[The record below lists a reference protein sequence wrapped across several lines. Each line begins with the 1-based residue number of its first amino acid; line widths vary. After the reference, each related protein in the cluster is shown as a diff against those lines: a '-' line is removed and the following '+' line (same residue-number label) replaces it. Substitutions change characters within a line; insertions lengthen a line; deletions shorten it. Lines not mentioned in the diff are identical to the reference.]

1 MSRWWKKA
9 QVWGFYHKNEWF
21 QKGVEGFSHRNS
33 RMTTVPGEW
42 GGGIH
47 MSTTPWPS
55 RTDMPP
61 LAFPLNAPRSEST
74 NDKLSEPHSC
84 CTSTCRADKH
94 HPCRQLSAYFI
105 WSRPEV
111 WLHATWIKPSFLI
124 SLDIGHAL
132 QSVCFFLE
140 VLSLFFFESFS
151 RFWGYSWLFWTGQL
165 KVKLAINPYWQR
177 LAAWSYKVPGML
189 ANDELSLM
197 ARCLPVVSF

>member
-1 MSRWWKKA
+1 MRRRDTHEHDALALPHRHATSGFPAERAEIWK
-9 QVWGFYHKNEWF
+9 HKW
-21 QKGVEGFSHRNS
+21 QTQWIR
-33 RMTTVPGEW
+33 
-42 GGGIH
+42 
-47 MSTTPWPS
+47 
-55 RTDMPP
+55 
-61 LAFPLNAPRSEST
+61 
-74 NDKLSEPHSC
+74 EPHSC
-84 CTSTCRADKH
+84 WASTCRADKH

-111 WLHATWIKPSFLI
+111 WLNGTWIKPSFLI
-124 SLDIGHAL
+124 SLDTGHAL

-140 VLSLFFFESFS
+140 GLGSFFFESFS
-151 RFWGYSWLFWTGQL
+151 RFWGYSSLFWTGQL